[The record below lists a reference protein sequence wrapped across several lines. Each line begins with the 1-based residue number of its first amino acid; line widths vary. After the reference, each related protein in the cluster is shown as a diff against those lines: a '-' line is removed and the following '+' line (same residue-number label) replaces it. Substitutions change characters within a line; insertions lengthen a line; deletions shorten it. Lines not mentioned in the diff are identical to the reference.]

1 MDEPIRYC
9 QKHFVSAIKRE
20 LQYKAVV
27 NQRSKKKGLPCQRSL
42 KKKADKSVDYLH
54 PDGKVPTKPKTEEE
68 KVNKEQAED
77 STQLARKLEEK
88 DAR

>member
-1 MDEPIRYC
+1 LSKTLC
-9 QKHFVSAIKRE
+9 
-20 LQYKAVV
+20 LCNKAGTAV
-27 NQRSKKKGLPCQRSL
+27 QSCGQSKKQKEGITMS
-42 KKKADKSVDYLH
+42 KKSQQKADKSVDYLH